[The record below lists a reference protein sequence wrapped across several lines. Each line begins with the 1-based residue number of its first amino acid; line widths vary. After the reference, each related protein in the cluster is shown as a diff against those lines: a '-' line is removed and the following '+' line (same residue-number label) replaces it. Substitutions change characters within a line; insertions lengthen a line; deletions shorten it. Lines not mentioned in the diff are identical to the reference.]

1 MKHLLTVLDAKGRE
15 LEAQVDIDR
24 DELMLVWR
32 AQLLDAGNV
41 VGVVS
46 GMSANF
52 DDLQTDVQAKVIED
66 DIDATRSMS

>member
-1 MKHLLTVLDAKGRE
+1 MKRLFTVLDAKGRE
-15 LEAQVDIDR
+15 LEAQMDIDR
-24 DELMLVWR
+24 DELMFVWR
-32 AQLLDAGNV
+32 AQLLDASNV

-46 GMSANF
+46 GMSANL